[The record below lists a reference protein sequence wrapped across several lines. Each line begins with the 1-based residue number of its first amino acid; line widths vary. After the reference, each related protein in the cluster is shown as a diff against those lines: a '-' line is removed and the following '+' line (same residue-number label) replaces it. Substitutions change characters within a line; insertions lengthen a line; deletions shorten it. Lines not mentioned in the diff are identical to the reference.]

1 MKILVTYFSASG
13 VTRKAAARLS
23 KLIYADLKEIEPKEN
38 YTSEDLNYM
47 NPNSRSSLE
56 MKDISSRPALK
67 NVLDVK
73 EYDVIFVGFPVWWY
87 REPTIIDSFLES
99 VDLAGKTVVPFAT
112 SGGSS
117 INNVKGNFE
126 QIIPSAKV
134 LPGRVIRSNESD
146 DQISSWVNSLLK

>member
-13 VTRKAAARLS
+13 VTRKAATRLS
-23 KLIYADLKEIEPKEN
+23 KLIHADLKEIEPKEI